1 MHHNE
6 LVYNRS
12 KLSLS
17 VSHKQVVTGYPWRVL
32 DILASSSVLVA
43 DHKADLIEDFP
54 NLDIPVYR
62 STRELLS
69 LTKQLLND
77 EKESQAPIELSP
89 DFTDSNVLADL
100 LADDNASKEQVVEAN
115 EIDDIKE
122 LDSLEFDELL
132 ANIEEESSSSDTEDY
147 NLTDEI
153 DIDDELDIGDELIV
167 EDVDDLEGENQEV
180 EDFVSVDSLLSDSFE
195 GISTEEPYNKTNIDV
210 GLDEFPEFIGDMGQ
224 DDVDDDNGIAAKL
237 DLAKVYIEIGDSEN
251 AEVILMDVAK
261 AGDAQQQLDAQQL
274 LENLK

>member
-1 MHHNE
+1 M
-6 LVYNRS
+6 
-12 KLSLS
+12 
-17 VSHKQVVTGYPWRVL
+17 
-32 DILASSSVLVA
+32 
-43 DHKADLIEDFP
+43 
-54 NLDIPVYR
+54 
-62 STRELLS
+62 
-69 LTKQLLND
+69 LND

-122 LDSLEFDELL
+122 LDSLDFDELL

-147 NLTDEI
+147 NLSDEI
-153 DIDDELDIGDELIV
+153 DIGDELDIVDELIV
-167 EDVDDLEGENQEV
+167 EDVDDIEGENQEA